1 MISNNNNSLCIIIW
15 SNCNSDLW
23 VVSTYAVDKW
33 ATECPLGSKAW
44 GWKAP
49 VSYSQLQVHQDTPAS
64 VQIQAEW
71 GFEQPA
77 LVEGVP
83 GHGRGLELGDL

>member
-1 MISNNNNSLCIIIW
+1 MVYALLFDQTIIVICGLFLPMLLIS
-15 SNCNSDLW
+15 
-23 VVSTYAVDKW
+23 
-33 ATECPLGSKAW
+33 ECPLGSKAW
-44 GWKAP
+44 RWKAP
-49 VSYSQLQVHQDTPAS
+49 VSYSQLQAHQDTPVS